1 MSFLNPSG
9 LWLLLGIPLL
19 IFLYIIK
26 QKYVNRN
33 LGSSF
38 IWMKSEPF
46 IKKNIKLRKLLR
58 YLLIALQILIIAF
71 SAFVL
76 ARPVSSEQAVMTKH
90 IVILDTSGS
99 MQAESETGESRFL
112 KAAQKISD
120 LASDMVNGS
129 TMSIICTGSSASFVV
144 KNTQSES
151 IVRRALD
158 TLECD
163 WSESDISGAIA
174 LAMREKSDTVETN
187 IILYTDT
194 DYIEAG
200 DIQVVNMAGKE
211 TNAAVLSLTD
221 KMVKN
226 DGYTFTGTVASYGKS
241 DTLTVGLYIDGVLK
255 DAKLVDCEEG
265 VTTEVIFEQIDIDTY
280 SQARLTIE
288 AEDSI
293 ANDNEYIL
301 VNENNVKK
309 NILIVSN
316 SPLFIEVALK
326 VSGDFNIKTTKKLEE
341 IPLPTAETKG
351 TEEKYGDLTG
361 YDLYIFD
368 GIIPETLPDDGTIW
382 LINPDTLPDGTGLVI
397 GDEVNSE
404 DGESNVKLLV
414 DNTSKTY
421 TTLAKNLN
429 VEKIAISKY
438 IQFTEFSGYE
448 TIFACNSSPLLLA
461 KESEDY
467 KKTLVLTFDIHNSN
481 LPLLSAFPLL
491 ISNMVEYSIPSML
504 SERDYEVNDSV
515 SITTLPG
522 AVSIEISSDSIS
534 ETQLSLYVDENT
546 YTPTKTGLY
555 TIRQTI
561 SGSVLEDNTDA
572 FFVHMNLVESNI
584 QPDVAS
590 LGLGESTQ
598 EIEQQ
603 EDSFLSSIYS
613 AFSKVWPLVIVLL
626 LFILISE
633 WGLYYHEQY

>member
-58 YLLIALQILIIAF
+58 YLLIALQLLAITF

-76 ARPVSSEQAVMTKH
+76 ARPVSSEQATMTKY

-99 MQAESETGESRFL
+99 MQAESKTGESRFL
-112 KAAQKISD
+112 RAIQEISD
-120 LASDMVNGS
+120 LASNMVNGS
-129 TMSIICTGSSASFVV
+129 TMSIISTGSSASFAV

-151 IVRRALD
+151 IVRRALG
-158 TLECD
+158 TLECG
-163 WSESDISGAIA
+163 WLESDISGAIS
-174 LAMREKSDTVETN
+174 LAMGEKSDTVLTN

-200 DIQVVNMAGKE
+200 DIQVVNMAGEE
-211 TNAAVLSLTD
+211 TNAAILSLTGET
-221 KMVKN
+221 VKN
-226 DGYTFTGTVASYGKS
+226 AGYTFTGTIASYGKS
-241 DTLTVGLYIDGVLK
+241 DTLTVGLYIDGILK
-255 DAKLVDCEEG
+255 DAKLVDCENG
-265 VTTEVIFEQIDIDTY
+265 VTTEVTFEQIDIETY

-293 ANDNEYIL
+293 VNDNEYIL
-301 VNENNVKK
+301 VNDDNAKK

-316 SPLFIEVALK
+316 SPLFLEVALK
-326 VSGDFNIKTTKKLEE
+326 VSGDFNIKTTKTLEE

-351 TEEKYGDLTG
+351 KEEIYGDLTG

-368 GIIPETLPDDGTIW
+368 GFIPEVLPDDGTIW
-382 LINPDTLPDGTGLVI
+382 LINPDTLPNGTGLVI
-397 GDEVNSE
+397 GDEVNIE
-404 DGESNVKLLV
+404 DSDGNVMLLV
-414 DNTSKTY
+414 NNNSKTY

-429 VEKIAISKY
+429 VEKIAVSKY

-448 TIFACNSSPLLLA
+448 AILSCNNSPLLLA

-467 KKTLVLTFDIHNSN
+467 KKTLVMTFDIHNSN

-491 ISNMVEYSIPSML
+491 IKNMVEYSIPFML
-504 SERDYEVNDSV
+504 SERDYVVNDSV
-515 SITTLPG
+515 PITTLPS
-522 AVSIEISSDSIS
+522 AVSIKVSSESGS
-534 ETQLSLYVDENT
+534 ETQLSVNVDENI
-546 YTPTKTGLY
+546 YTPMETGLY
-555 TIRQTI
+555 TIHQTI
-561 SGSVLEDNTDA
+561 SGSALTESTDA

-584 QPDVAS
+584 QPDAVS
-590 LGLGESTQ
+590 LGLGESTR
-598 EIEQQ
+598 EIDQQ
-603 EDSFLSSIYS
+603 KDGFLSVIYS
-613 AFSKVWPLVIVLL
+613 AINKVWPLVIVLL